1 MNVLKNVLHWFD
13 VFVIFYFV
21 ALNSGYL
28 FLIALA
34 GFDVGKTVRRVDFA
48 GYDSIFGNPLTP
60 GVTVLVPAFNE
71 EPTIVET
78 VRGLLGLRFPEFEVI
93 VIDDGSTDN
102 TFGRMQEEFDLVQI
116 ERVIPEDVPTIAPVN
131 AVYAPRDGQQLLVI
145 RKDNVGRR
153 SDPMNVGINAAS
165 FPLVCM
171 IDADSLLDESALL
184 RVVKPF
190 VDDPVNTVGSGG
202 VIRAANGSEVASGR
216 ILDPRMPK
224 GWVARIQVV
233 EYLRSFLLGRTAWGR
248 MSGLLILSG
257 AFAMF
262 RRDALVEVGGLDL
275 HCLGEDAEL
284 VARLHHSMRKAKR
297 GYRFVFVSE
306 PVCWTEVPDTLKVL
320 GRQRRRWSRGLAEVL
335 WKHRSMMGN
344 PKYGFI
350 GMVVLPYYL
359 VFELLGAV
367 VELTGVFAV
376 ILGLIVGVVDVQF
389 AAIFAVTAIGYGI
402 LLSFSAL
409 TVEEFSFHRY
419 AAWKDLGAGLG
430 AALLENV
437 GFRQLHA
444 WWRVRGLFNAIT
456 STSKEWEDMPRS
468 GYDEADV
475 AGNAAALVAA
485 GAGGAAR

>member
-1 MNVLKNVLHWFD
+1 
-13 VFVIFYFV
+13 
-21 ALNSGYL
+21 
-28 FLIALA
+28 
-34 GFDVGKTVRRVDFA
+34 
-48 GYDSIFGNPLTP
+48 
-60 GVTVLVPAFNE
+60 
-71 EPTIVET
+71 
-78 VRGLLGLRFPEFEVI
+78 
-93 VIDDGSTDN
+93 
-102 TFGRMQEEFDLVQI
+102 
-116 ERVIPEDVPTIAPVN
+116 
-131 AVYAPRDGQQLLVI
+131 
-145 RKDNVGRR
+145 
-153 SDPMNVGINAAS
+153 
-165 FPLVCM
+165 M

-190 VDDPVNTVGSGG
+190 VDDPARTIGSGG

-216 ILDPRMPK
+216 IIEPKMPK
-224 GWVARIQVV
+224 GWVARIQIV

-284 VARLHHSMRKAKR
+284 VARMHHVMRKNKR
-297 GYRFVFVSE
+297 DYRFEFVSE
-306 PVCWTEVPDTLKVL
+306 PVCWTEVPDNLKVL

-335 WKHRSMMGN
+335 WKHRTMMGN

-376 ILGLIVGVVDVQF
+376 ILGLFLGVVDIKF
-389 AAIFAVTAIGYGI
+389 AAIFALAAIGYGL

-419 AAWKDLGAGLG
+419 SAWKDLGSGL
-430 AALLENV
+430 AASVLENV
-437 GFRQLHA
+437 GFRQMHA
-444 WWRVRGLFNAIT
+444 WWRVRGLFHAIT

-468 GYDEADV
+468 GFDEADV

-485 GAGGAAR
+485 GAGAAAR

>member
-1 MNVLKNVLHWFD
+1 MNVLKEALHAFD

-28 FLIALA
+28 LLIGLA
-34 GFDVGKTVRRVDFA
+34 GFDVGRTVRRVDFA
-48 GYDSIFGNPLTP
+48 GYDSIFANPLTP
-60 GVTVLVPAFNE
+60 GVSVLVPAFNE
-71 EPTIVET
+71 GPTIVET
-78 VRGLLGLRFPEFEVI
+78 VRGLLALRFPEFEVI

-102 TFGRMQEEFDLVQI
+102 TFARMQEEFDLVPI
-116 ERVIPEDVPTIAPVN
+116 ERVIPEDVPTIAPVTS
-131 AVYAPRDGQQLLVI
+131 VHAPRGGQPLLVI

-190 VDDPVNTVGSGG
+190 VDDPVHTVGSGG

-216 ILDPRMPK
+216 IIEPRMPK

-284 VARLHHSMRKAKR
+284 VARLHHALRKQKR

-367 VELTGVFAV
+367 VELTGIFAV
-376 ILGLIVGVVDVQF
+376 ALGLIVGVVDVHF
-389 AAIFAVTAIGYGI
+389 ALIFALAALGYGI
-402 LLSFSAL
+402 LLSFAAL

-419 AAWKDLGAGLG
+419 AAWKDLGAGLC
-430 AALLENV
+430 ASILENV

-444 WWRVRGLFNAIT
+444 YWRVRGLFNAIT

-468 GYDEADV
+468 GFDEADV